1 MLNPFKRR
9 TPLKFHEHEYQVWMI
24 LRKSNNEKIHDWEIW
39 RRCFNILN
47 DAISRQLDKM
57 AIRTNQSAPTMANWL
72 PFGRMTWS
80 EKHNIKW
87 TSKYKTGG
95 DRVEDLEFFDT
106 EFWLPSWT
114 SSEKQD
120 LPPYVFMKVQSAE
133 NGIF

>member
-87 TSKYKTGG
+87 TSKYKTGEKIHQEV
-95 DRVEDLEFFDT
+95 RVTPGLNLGYNEVSKQGFHDT
-106 EFWLPSWT
+106 YQVLPKT
-114 SSEKQD
+114 VDE
-120 LPPYVFMKVQSAE
+120 L
-133 NGIF
+133 